1 MMKYLIAKSL
11 PKILP
16 PPGGEGRGEGTRL
29 ALQVHGPNARH
40 RNVEVFKEP
49 LVGPGAI
56 GDSNALFPLTPALS
70 LRERETFSAS
80 TFLITL

>member
-1 MMKYLIAKSL
+1 MKYLIAKRL

-16 PPGGEGRGEGTRL
+16 LPGGEGRGEGTCL
-29 ALQVHGPNARH
+29 ATLQVHGPNARH